1 MDISSLVEMEKR
13 LRENEGIMQ
22 QKHKEERKSIEEE
35 IIAIHVKLAHL
46 CSHRYTRDNYPYAP
60 LYCSRCLL
68 QKNEVLN
75 LVHRYPPSEEVI
87 TDAAVG
93 DI

>member
-1 MDISSLVEMEKR
+1 MDALSLVEMQKR
-13 LRENEGIMQ
+13 LRENERIAQ
-22 QKHKEERKSIEEE
+22 QKHKEEMKSIEEE
-35 IIAIHVKLAHL
+35 IIAIQVKLAHL
-46 CSHRYTRDNYPYAP
+46 CSHEFIRDNYPYAP

-68 QKNEVLN
+68 EKNHVFN
-75 LVHRYPPSEEVI
+75 LVHRYPRSEEVI

>member
-1 MDISSLVEMEKR
+1 MDIPSLVEMEKR
-13 LRENEGIMQ
+13 LREKERTAQ

-46 CSHRYTRDNYPYAP
+46 CSHDYTRDNYPYAP
-60 LYCSRCLL
+60 LYCSHCLL
-68 QKNEVLN
+68 QKNEVHI

-87 TDAAVG
+87 TDATVG